1 MNELINSVENT
12 YSTYSLEQ
20 AKKYQKLL
28 DYNNKILAEL
38 HETKIELEETKTKLV
53 NVRKIIGSL

>member
-1 MNELINSVENT
+1 MNELINSVGNT